1 MIFSSYV
8 WYNLIGVIVLT
19 RLKVK
24 NDFIFQRIFGRPE
37 NKEIL
42 ISFLN
47 AILELEDTKKLKD
60 IEILESVRLE
70 KDRIDDKLGIL
81 DILARTSTGEQIN
94 IEIQLVNQYN
104 MDKRTLFYW
113 SKLYSRQLSE
123 SHPFGEL
130 KKTITVNI
138 LDFNYIELEKY
149 HSIFHLWED
158 SEKSYR
164 LTDVMEIHFIELPKF
179 KKVQPDYQKPLDRW
193 LLFIEDSPKEVLEMA
208 MKKEPAI
215 EKAEKVLE
223 YLGTN
228 EEIVRYYELRE
239 KQVHDEITRITGA
252 KAEGKMEK
260 ALEVARKMLSS
271 GMDLNDISNFT
282 EIPVDDLKKHLNLQ

>member
-1 MIFSSYV
+1 MA
-8 WYNLIGVIVLT
+8 

-47 AILELEDTKKLKD
+47 AILELDDSQKLGD
-60 IEILESVRLE
+60 IEILDSTKLE
-70 KDRIDDKLGIL
+70 KDRIDDKLGIV
-81 DILARTSTGEQIN
+81 DVLARTLNGEQIN

-113 SKLYSRQLSE
+113 SKIYSRQLSE
-123 SHPFGEL
+123 SQPFKEL

-138 LDFNYIELEKY
+138 LDFNYIGLEKY
-149 HSIFHLWED
+149 HNVFHLWED
-158 SEKSYR
+158 SEKDYM
-164 LTDVMEIHFIELPKF
+164 LTDVMEIHFIELTKF

-193 LLFIEDSPKEVLEMA
+193 LLFIEDSPKEVIDMV

-228 EEIVRYYELRE
+228 EEIIRYYDLRE
-239 KQVHDEITRITGA
+239 KQIHDEITRITGA
-252 KAEGKMEK
+252 KEEGKIEGK
-260 ALEVARKMLSS
+260 IEIVKKMHSS
-271 GMDLNDISNFT
+271 GMDIEAISNFT
-282 EIPVDDLKKHLNLQ
+282 EISIIELKEILKLQ